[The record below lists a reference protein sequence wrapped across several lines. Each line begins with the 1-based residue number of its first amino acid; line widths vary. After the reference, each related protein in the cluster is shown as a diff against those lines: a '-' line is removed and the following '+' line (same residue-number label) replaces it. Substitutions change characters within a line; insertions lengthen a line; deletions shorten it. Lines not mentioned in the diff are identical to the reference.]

1 MDSSCQLSQSTQL
14 DGVPSFLEVHDCR
27 SGNSGPARE
36 QLVRKL
42 LRFSPDLIQVFR
54 IDHSFVLAASLVRR
68 VQCSRVSQHRRIGA
82 ARPARRCLFSDEMD
96 SPATICLRASKPT
109 VLLVH
114 MPPLGAQ
121 NLLSALDRIRLT
133 SSSIVRRESQ
143 PGGFGNLDECLS

>member
-14 DGVPSFLEVHDCR
+14 DGVPSFLEVHDCG

-82 ARPARRCLFSDEMD
+82 ARPARRCLFSDEMELTRD
-96 SPATICLRASKPT
+96 DMPARKQAHCPTRAYAAVGSTELALGSRQNTIDFIFHRPEGKPT
-109 VLLVH
+109 
-114 MPPLGAQ
+114 
-121 NLLSALDRIRLT
+121 RRLRQ
-133 SSSIVRRESQ
+133 SR
-143 PGGFGNLDECLS
+143 